1 MSEATEQQAVV
12 EWCGWNGIPVFA
24 IPNGGRRN
32 AKEAYFLRKSGV
44 KAGVP
49 DLFVPVPKGG
59 FSGLFI
65 ELKVGRNTATE
76 TQKQWLEL
84 LGGNG
89 YRAEVCRG
97 ARAAI
102 ELISEY
108 IGEADI

>member
-1 MSEATEQQAVV
+1 MVRLERHPGFRHTERREAQRE
-12 EWCGWNGIPVFA
+12 
-24 IPNGGRRN
+24 
-32 AKEAYFLRKSGV
+32 SGV

-102 ELISEY
+102 ELIREY